1 MTNRDR
7 GRSPQ
12 QPPLP
17 KPYEFVPLLEGQQ
30 DLAKPVGHHRYQPD
44 TLSGVLRA
52 TIVARSAV
60 HVASGLLE
68 QTRDPKYPLIKAHFR
83 VNGKIAIPGTSLKG
97 CIRSIVEAISRSA
110 VHVTRARGLPTE
122 TLPSCS
128 VDQLDP
134 AARLFGAQGYLGP
147 VRFADAVLIE
157 EKIIT
162 VPTPQLFRPR
172 PESVDT
178 YFDGRRPRRRKFYMH
193 GELAKGDLPL
203 EACDAGS
210 RFGLRMDFNN
220 LTQGELGLILIALG
234 LGEPRLWPKLG
245 GGKPVCLGTIEV
257 LDPQLTIDDPRASY
271 RDFDAVSALQSIPP
285 LIEAARAERLV
296 LDDQL
301 NRLADILRWPRA
313 ERRCPDRSY

>member
-1 MTNRDR
+1 MSERNRF
-7 GRSPQ
+7 GN

-17 KPYEFVPLLEGQQ
+17 KPYAFVPLLEGQQ

-110 VHVTRARGLPTE
+110 VHVTKARPLPDE
-122 TLPSCS
+122 TLPSRS

-134 AARLFGAQGYLGP
+134 AARLFGAQGYQGV

-157 EKIIT
+157 GKIIT

-172 PESVDT
+172 DT
-178 YFDGRRPRRRKFYMH
+178 YSDEQQPRGRKFYMH
-193 GELAKGDLPL
+193 GELARGDLPL

-234 LGEPRLWPKLG
+234 LGKPRLWPKLG

-271 RDFDAVSALQSIPP
+271 RDFDAVAALQPLQP
-285 LIEAARAERLV
+285 LIDAARAERLV

-301 NRLADILRWPRA
+301 NRLADILRWPRG

>member
-1 MTNRDR
+1 MSDR
-7 GRSPQ
+7 YRRGD

-17 KPYEFVPLLEGQQ
+17 KPYAFVPLPEGRPR
-30 DLAKPVGHHRYQPD
+30 LARPVGHHRYQPD

-68 QTRDPKYPLIKAHFR
+68 QTRDSKYPLIKAHFR
-83 VNGKIAIPGTSLKG
+83 VNGNIAIPGTSLKG

-110 VHVTRARGLPTE
+110 IHITKAQDLPNDTR
-122 TLPSCS
+122 PSRS

-134 AARLFGAQGYLGP
+134 AARLFGTQGYLGL
-147 VRFADAVLIE
+147 VRFSDAVLSE
-157 EKIIT
+157 GKVIT

-172 PESVDT
+172 
-178 YFDGRRPRRRKFYMH
+178 DGRRPRGRKFYMH

-203 EACDAGS
+203 EACDVGS
-210 RFGLRMDFNN
+210 RFDLRMDFSN
-220 LTQGELGLILIALG
+220 LTRGELGLILIALG

-245 GGKPVCLGTIEV
+245 GGKPACLGTIEV
-257 LDPQLTIDDPRASY
+257 LDPELIIDDPHASY
-271 RDFDAVSALQSIPP
+271 RDFDPVSEPQPEPIRP
-285 LIEAARAERLV
+285 LIDAARTEELV

-301 NRLADILRWPRA
+301 NRLADILRWPRKDR
-313 ERRCPDRSY
+313 ECPDRNY